1 MKEITPSDIIAFIR
15 QLYPAC
21 GEVVPLHAP
30 VFQGNEQHYVQD
42 CLASTFVSSVGPYVT
57 RLEQMICEITG
68 ARYAV
73 ATNCGTA
80 ALHAALLTLGV
91 RPGEEVLTQP
101 ISFVATA
108 NAIAYCQAQP
118 VFLDVAMD
126 TLGLC
131 PEVLAD
137 FLTTQTEQTSGFC
150 RNRNTGRRIA
160 ACVPM
165 HTFGHPAA
173 VERLVELCQKHHIP
187 VLEDA
192 AEALGSTFKGKHCG
206 TFGQAGI
213 ISFNGNKIVTSGGGG
228 VIITD
233 DRAIAE
239 QARHLTTTAKKPHPY
254 LYEHTEVGYNYRMPN
269 LNAALGCAQLEQ
281 LPTFLASKRALAA
294 RYIEFFRGSE
304 LQPIVEP
311 NDCSSNYWL
320 NGVICQDGAQRDELL
335 KSTND
340 AGVMTRPIWALMTR
354 LPLFE
359 NALRGPLD
367 NAEWLEARVVNLPS
381 SVLPESSI

>member
-1 MKEITPSDIIAFIR
+1 MKDITPSDIITFIR
-15 QLYPAC
+15 QLYPDSDAM
-21 GEVVPLHAP
+21 VPLHAP
-30 VFQGNEQHYVQD
+30 VFRGNEQRYLLD
-42 CLASTFVSSVGPYVT
+42 CLASTFVSSVGAYVT
-57 RLEQMICEITG
+57 RLERMICEITG
-68 ARYAV
+68 AGYAV

-91 RPGEEVLTQP
+91 RPGDEVLTQP

-108 NAIAYCQAQP
+108 NAIAYCQAHP

-137 FLTTQTEQTSGFC
+137 FLATQTEQSSGAC
-150 RNRNTGRRIA
+150 RNRSTGRRIA

-173 VERLVELCQKHHIP
+173 VERLVELCQKHHVP
-187 VLEDA
+187 LLEDA
-192 AEALGSTFKGKHCG
+192 AEALGSTYKGKHCG

-233 DRAIAE
+233 DQAIAE

-269 LNAALGCAQLEQ
+269 LNAALCCGQLEQ
-281 LPTFLASKRALAA
+281 LASFLARKRAIAQAYQQFFQESVYACIHEPRDA
-294 RYIEFFRGSE
+294 R
-304 LQPIVEP
+304 
-311 NDCSSNYWL
+311 SNYWL
-320 NGVICQDGAQRDELL
+320 NGIVTESLQARDRLL
-335 KSTND
+335 TATNSG
-340 AGVMTRPIWALMTR
+340 GVMTRPVWTPLHH
-354 LPLFE
+354 LPMFAHCQVHGDT
-359 NALRGPLD
+359 NAVFL
-367 NAEWLEARVVNLPS
+367 AERIVNLPS
-381 SVLPESSI
+381 SASL

>member
-269 LNAALGCAQLEQ
+269 LNAALCCGQLEQ
-281 LPTFLASKRALAA
+281 LELFLTKKRATAQA
-294 RYIEFFRGSE
+294 YQQFFQESAYTF
-304 LQPIVEP
+304 IHEP
-311 NDCSSNYWL
+311 NGARSNYWL
-320 NGVICQDGAQRDELL
+320 NGIMAESLQARDQLL
-335 KSTND
+335 TATNS
-340 AGVMTRPIWALMTR
+340 AGVITRPVWTPLHH
-354 LPLFE
+354 LPMFAHCQVHADT
-359 NALRGPLD
+359 NAVFL
-367 NAEWLEARVVNLPS
+367 AERIVNLPS
-381 SVLPESSI
+381 SASL